1 MRRRILASVALA
13 VVPLLA
19 LAADPPGRSPRER
32 DERGMRIYYMGF
44 LTRGP
49 AWTPEQTDATRVLQE
64 AHLANIGRLALRII
78 PWYGPYGLTYA
89 DRAVPEA
96 AP

>member
-1 MRRRILASVALA
+1 MLVAVVLTI
-13 VVPLLA
+13 VPLLA
-19 LAADPPGRSPRER
+19 LAADPPRRSTREQN
-32 DERGMRIYYMGF
+32 ERGMRIYSMGF
-44 LTRGP
+44 LTPGP
-49 AWTPEQTDATRVLQE
+49 AWTPEQTDATRALQE